1 MASQSK
7 PLFSFEPFARHQF
20 YKDIN
25 KKLVDRIG
33 LKPGD
38 HVVDLACGTGAAT
51 RLILE
56 RVGTVKDLGEFLT
69 TEQGER
75 FLGSLAPPQF
85 RPQLR
90 TVSAIGTGI
99 VFLVVGLFL
108 MFALH
113 TTVLGGSSSRTT
125 PPALLMGVLLL
136 VAIGIG
142 MLVSAIV
149 SFFVA
154 RRLGLDGSRRN
165 GSRKDDAV

>member
-1 MASQSK
+1 MNQPFPGYIPIEFLVL
-7 PLFSFEPFARHQF
+7 PLVFLFIVLLIA
-20 YKDIN
+20 
-25 KKLVDRIG
+25 
-33 LKPGD
+33 
-38 HVVDLACGTGAAT
+38 LAAIERWRREKH
-51 RLILE
+51 RLELQKAILE

-90 TVSAIGTGI
+90 MLSAVGTGI
-99 VFLVVGLFL
+99 VLLVVGTFL

-113 TTVLGGSSSRTT
+113 TTFLGVPSSRST

-142 MLVSAIV
+142 MLVSAVV
-149 SFFVA
+149 SFAIA
-154 RRLGLDGSRRN
+154 RRLGLDGSRN
-165 GSRKDDAV
+165 GRSRKDDAG

>member
-1 MASQSK
+1 MDQ
-7 PLFSFEPFARHQF
+7 PFPGYIPIEF
-20 YKDIN
+20 
-25 KKLVDRIG
+25 LVI
-33 LKPGD
+33 PAVFVF
-38 HVVDLACGTGAAT
+38 VVLLIVLAAIERWRREKH
-51 RLILE
+51 RLELQKAILE

-90 TVSAIGTGI
+90 TVSAIRTGI
-99 VFLVVGLFL
+99 VFLVVGTFL

-113 TTVLGGSSSRTT
+113 TKFLGASASRST

-136 VAIGIG
+136 LAIGIG
-142 MLVSAIV
+142 MLVSAVV

-154 RRLGLDGSRRN
+154 RRLGLDGRR
-165 GSRKDDAV
+165 GDRLRKDDAV